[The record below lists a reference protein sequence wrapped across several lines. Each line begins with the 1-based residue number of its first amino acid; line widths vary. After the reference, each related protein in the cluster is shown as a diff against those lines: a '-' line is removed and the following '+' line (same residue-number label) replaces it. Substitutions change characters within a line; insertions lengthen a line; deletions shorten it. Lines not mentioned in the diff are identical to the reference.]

1 MLITL
6 FITIFYLQVDWRG
19 RLHALQLY
27 VCLGM
32 ITLSFVAADF
42 VYGNFMAVFAFFSSI
57 SNIQSVRQC
66 ACRLHGY
73 GHIFNQPWQ
82 KPAR

>member
-32 ITLSFVAADF
+32 ITLSFVAADY
-42 VYGNFMAVFAFFSSI
+42 VYGNFIAVFAFFSSI
-57 SNIQSVRQC
+57 SNIQSVRKY
-66 ACRLHGY
+66 ACCLHGY
-73 GHIFNQPWQ
+73 GHIFNQPRQ
-82 KPAR
+82 KPTR